1 MKNPAMPVR
10 SRSLTS
16 KTILNAPTSKR
27 AFMVQS
33 AKAINEG
40 SKTPNPWGAKGVKRL
55 IRQKR
60 EKPPTAVAHS
70 IDCPTDLK

>member
-1 MKNPAMPVR
+1 MQVSSK
-10 SRSLTS
+10 SLIS
-16 KTILNAPTSKR
+16 KTALKAPTSKR
-27 AFMVQS
+27 AFTLQS
-33 AKAINEG
+33 TKAIKEG
-40 SKTPNPWGAKGVKRL
+40 SKIPNPWGTKGVKRL

>member
-1 MKNPAMPVR
+1 MQVSSK
-10 SRSLTS
+10 SLIS
-16 KTILNAPTSKR
+16 KTALKAPTSKR
-27 AFMVQS
+27 AFTVQS
-33 AKAINEG
+33 AKAINDG
-40 SKTPNPWGAKGVKRL
+40 SKTPKPWGAKGVKRL